1 MITNFKDWLKIQ
13 ETTTT
18 SNVVSG
24 ASGTDTGNIASFKM
38 PMGGGGVIKR
48 TTADLNQYTK
58 CGLGG
63 CPKKG
68 K

>member
-38 PMGGGGVIKR
+38 PVGGGLLKNNN
-48 TTADLNQYTK
+48 ANKNQYRK
-58 CGLGG
+58 CGLAG
-63 CPKKG
+63 CPQKSN
-68 K
+68 